1 MNQRLAIAI
10 LSQWVVISSVFFSL
24 AFAQEFRYDSHGKR
38 DPFVSPTQVLTTGT
52 QVSAGELRL
61 EGVIV
66 DPVGSSYAIVNGQI
80 VREGDTLEG
89 FLIKKVQAN
98 QVVFEKAGEIFEVA
112 LRQDEDLLGELGPD
126 QEAKSQKSELKK

>member
-1 MNQRLAIAI
+1 MVQRLAVAI
-10 LSQWVVISSVFFSL
+10 LSQWVVISSIFFSL

-38 DPFVSPTQVLTTGT
+38 DPFVSPAQALTTGT

-66 DPVGSSYAIVNGQI
+66 DPTGSSYAIVNGQI

-89 FLIKKVQAN
+89 FLIKKVEAN
-98 QVVFEKAGEIFEVA
+98 QVVFEKAGEIFEVV
-112 LRQDEDLLGELGPD
+112 LRRDEDLLAQLGPD
-126 QEAKSQKSELKK
+126 QEAKDLKSEPKK

>member
-38 DPFVSPTQVLTTGT
+38 DPFVSPAQVLTTGT

-112 LRQDEDLLGELGPD
+112 LRQDEDLLGELGLD